1 MALLTMMKYGRYQN
15 KDAVENVLRY
25 IMRVRKYEDRA
36 NELLAYG
43 GAGVPLYATPE
54 LMIQK
59 FLYVQKLFHIDS
71 RKGRRMHHEVLNLR
85 DEEYEKLGSSIQN
98 LYQYA
103 LNCCMVYFEQGHQ
116 VVFAIHWERCK
127 RLHIHFAVN
136 TINFITGKKW
146 HTSMNEVA
154 DRERIFRHLLNVHI
168 KVVEEDRMG
177 GMKK

>member
-1 MALLTMMKYGRYQN
+1 MALLTMMTYGKYNN

-25 IMRVRKYEDRA
+25 IMRIRKYEDRA

-43 GAGVPLYATPE
+43 GTGVPLYSTPE
-54 LMIQK
+54 LMIQQ
-59 FLYVQKLFHIDS
+59 FLYVQKLFRIDS
-71 RKGRRMHHEVLNLR
+71 RNGRRMHHEVLNLR

-136 TINFITGKKW
+136 AINFITGKKW

-154 DRERIFRHLLNVHI
+154 DRERIFRHLLNVNI
-168 KVVEEDRMG
+168 KAVEEGRMG

>member
-1 MALLTMMKYGRYQN
+1 MALLTMMEYGRYQN

-103 LNCCMVYFEQGHQ
+103 LNCCMVYYEQGHQ
-116 VVFAIHWERCK
+116 VVFAIHWEPQK

-146 HTSMNEVA
+146 HTSMNEYS
-154 DRERIFRHLLNVHI
+154 DRERFFRHLLNAHI
-168 KVVEEDRMG
+168 KAVQED
-177 GMKK
+177 GMRGMEK